1 MGVFSKGAENSWWTD
16 SISKQRFIPKGSS
29 IAPVPMV
36 VYVGRRKGVLFGS
49 LCQ

>member
-1 MGVFSKGAENSWWTD
+1 MGVSKGAENSWWTD
-16 SISKQRFIPKGSS
+16 IGKQRFIPKGSS